1 MGWDLICWTWLRLRE
16 SRRSSPSRCGLFLF
30 MMIVPA
36 AVSPVSALADKSSA
50 KFPGKTSNWNGFVR
64 YDFQVGGRSVLV
76 VSPDEPVAGK
86 PWVWHGEFFG
96 HKPAPDI
103 ELLKRGFHVVYTRI
117 PDMLGAPPAVE
128 HWDLVY
134 QEMTKKY
141 GLADK
146 VALVGLSRGGLYC
159 YNWAVKNPE
168 KVACIYGDAPVC
180 DFKSW
185 PGGQGD
191 GRGSQRDWGLV
202 LSRYGFE
209 SDAEANEYL
218 GNPVDTLQAL
228 AKEDVPLLHVHGDA
242 DQVVPWNENT
252 GVLARRYRELGGRIQ
267 LIQKPGLGHHPH
279 GLLDPSPIVEFIV
292 QHASL
297 NPPPRIRKKKLDPVD
312 QLAIHLEP
320 DRKVVYRVVDKGEDD
335 VSGKRELLLHVFQP
349 DGWES
354 DQRRPC
360 FLVIHGGG
368 WTGGEPRRMYPF
380 ASHFARL
387 GMVGMSVQY
396 RLLDAK
402 SGTSV
407 LDAVSD
413 VRSALDFI
421 RSHHSELGIDR
432 DQIVVSGGSAGGHLA
447 ASTAMF
453 ENLPIDEKI
462 RHLTSRPKALVLLF
476 PVIDTS
482 ANGYGQKKIGEKW
495 KDLSPLHNVT
505 GNLPTTL
512 LFHGTSDTVT
522 PFSGAEQFVSEM
534 HRKGNECELVS
545 HEGGRHGYLMF
556 DQSLLQQTLSKMESF
571 LEQQSL
577 LPVRPLRDE

>member
-1 MGWDLICWTWLRLRE
+1 M
-16 SRRSSPSRCGLFLF
+16 
-30 MMIVPA
+30 
-36 AVSPVSALADKSSA
+36 
-50 KFPGKTSNWNGFVR
+50 
-64 YDFQVGGRSVLV
+64 LV

-228 AKEDVPLLHVHGDA
+228 AKEDVPLLHVYGDA

-252 GVLARRYRELGGRIQ
+252 GVIARRYRELGGRIQ

-297 NPPPRIRKKKLDPVD
+297 NPPPRIRKK
-312 QLAIHLEP
+312 
-320 DRKVVYRVVDKGEDD
+320 
-335 VSGKRELLLHVFQP
+335 
-349 DGWES
+349 
-354 DQRRPC
+354 
-360 FLVIHGGG
+360 
-368 WTGGEPRRMYPF
+368 
-380 ASHFARL
+380 
-387 GMVGMSVQY
+387 
-396 RLLDAK
+396 
-402 SGTSV
+402 
-407 LDAVSD
+407 
-413 VRSALDFI
+413 
-421 RSHHSELGIDR
+421 
-432 DQIVVSGGSAGGHLA
+432 
-447 ASTAMF
+447 
-453 ENLPIDEKI
+453 N
-462 RHLTSRPKALVLLF
+462 
-476 PVIDTS
+476 
-482 ANGYGQKKIGEKW
+482 
-495 KDLSPLHNVT
+495 
-505 GNLPTTL
+505 
-512 LFHGTSDTVT
+512 
-522 PFSGAEQFVSEM
+522 
-534 HRKGNECELVS
+534 
-545 HEGGRHGYLMF
+545 
-556 DQSLLQQTLSKMESF
+556 
-571 LEQQSL
+571 
-577 LPVRPLRDE
+577 